1 MMLGNGYP
9 PWAFAL
15 PLNSPD
21 FGTSRWQLTISVQV
35 FGRRYPRCQPRAPAA
50 GVRKAP
56 RHEVAG
62 SWALAGSEPYG
73 DFDMSADL
81 VCGREADTP
90 SASVGVGRDAAT
102 RIADRFHNFRVS
114 A

>member
-1 MMLGNGYP
+1 MTHMYG
-9 PWAFAL
+9 
-15 PLNSPD
+15 
-21 FGTSRWQLTISVQV
+21 V
-35 FGRRYPRCQPRAPAA
+35 FLVDTEGPHTRFSAA
-50 GVRKAP
+50 GMMAHRRAEVAGGRKAP

-73 DFDMSADL
+73 DFDISADL

-90 SASVGVGRDAAT
+90 SASVGIGREAAT
-102 RIADRFHNFRVS
+102 RIAERFHNFRVS